1 MIKIISCHPI
11 FNENAVVLSQKFKW
25 DIVKDFEP
33 NPKDL
38 YIVFGAHEMAAV
50 LLKIQE
56 EKKFNYGYI
65 ILNSE
70 QQDSQFLKNKF
81 YLRLMKCNV
90 VFDYS
95 NKNIDFLKS
104 NFNIKTYSYFFF
116 EFIKYNFE
124 EKSLS
129 EKEFDIVFIGT
140 KNELRDEIFS
150 KLTTK
155 FPYLNIYF
163 DFDWSYKSSE
173 DLTKLL
179 NKSKV
184 VLNIPY
190 FVNNNTLETHRINKA
205 MSCECEVFSFNSTDE
220 DANNFYKD
228 YIYLINNTDELF
240 NLIDNYF
247 NKNLKQN
254 KKCYPEL
261 VMNLSKL
268 ITPHFLFTINSIQEN
283 FIKNVII

>member
-1 MIKIISCHPI
+1 MIKIISCHSI
-11 FNENAVVLSQKFKW
+11 FNENALVLSQKFKW

-33 NPKDL
+33 HPKDL
-38 YIVFGAHEMAAV
+38 YIVFGAHEMSHQ

-70 QQDSQFLKNKF
+70 QQNSQFLKNKF
-81 YLRLMKCNV
+81 YLRLLKLNI

-104 NFNIKTYSYFFF
+104 NFNIKTYSFFFF
-116 EFIKYNFE
+116 EFIKYNLDE
-124 EKSLS
+124 NNN
-129 EKEFDIVFIGT
+129 KEFDIVFIGT
-140 KNELRDEIFS
+140 KNELRDELFS
-150 KLTTK
+150 KLTNK

-179 NKSKV
+179 HKSKV
-184 VLNIPY
+184 VLNIPFY
-190 FVNNNTLETHRINKA
+190 ENNALETHRINKA
-205 MSCECEVFSFNSTDE
+205 ISCDCDVFSLNSSDKDADE
-220 DANNFYKD
+220 FYKD
-228 YIYLINNTDELF
+228 YIYFSTQDGLY

-247 NKNLKQN
+247 NKNIKLN
-254 KKCYPEL
+254 KKSYPEL
-261 VMNLSKL
+261 IKNLHEL
-268 ITPHFLFTINSIQEN
+268 ITPHFIFTINSIQKN